1 MTIIPASTSDQTV
14 AIQSAIDALA
24 AAGGGRV
31 VLEAGEHP
39 CGALRLRDRIGLH
52 FEVGAVLRL
61 TPDYDA
67 LSGNVVSVIA
77 EGSDRG
83 LIVAQ
88 GATGI
93 SITGEGEIAAPG
105 RAYIAGD
112 DPEVGTW
119 VPAKLRPRVLVLEDC
134 RDVEI
139 SGVTITD
146 SPMWTMHLVACRDV
160 HVMGVRVEN
169 DRRLPN
175 TDGLVIDSCHDVM
188 IEAVEISTADDGVC
202 LKTTRR
208 ATGIGTCSNVT
219 VRNCRVSSQSC
230 ALKIGTESFGDV
242 TGIVFEDC
250 TVIDSNRAL
259 GIFSRDGGRISDVR
273 FSRIAVEC
281 HETPDGF
288 WGSGEALTV
297 TVVTRR
303 PELPAGAVS
312 GLVVEDI
319 SGTMEGAINL
329 VSTVAGGIRGVR
341 LSRIAITQRA
351 GTLGTAR
358 RYDLR
363 PTPADLA
370 PSATASGRANAWTKG
385 ADGVVIGLVDYPHGL
400 PGLFASGVEGL
411 ELERVAVERVE
422 GPTDARTLG

>member
-1 MTIIPASTSDQTV
+1 MTRIPAASADQTA

-39 CGALRLRDRIGLH
+39 CGALRLGDRVGLH
-52 FEVGAVLRL
+52 LEAGAVLRL
-61 TPDYDA
+61 TPDYQA
-67 LSGNVVSVIA
+67 LASNVVSVVA

-93 SITGEGEIAAPG
+93 AITGEGEIAAPG

-134 RDVEI
+134 LGVEI
-139 SGVTITD
+139 SGVRITD
-146 SPMWTMHLVACRDV
+146 SPMWTIHLVNCRDV
-160 HVMGVRVEN
+160 RVAGVRVEN

-175 TDGLVIDSCHDVM
+175 TDGLVIDSCHDVLV
-188 IEAVEISTADDGVC
+188 EGVEISTADDGVC

-208 ATGIGTCSNVT
+208 AAGIGTCSNVT
-219 VRNCRVSSQSC
+219 VRHCRVSSQSC
-230 ALKIGTESFGDV
+230 ALKIGTESFGDI

-250 TVIDSNRAL
+250 TVIESNRAL

-273 FSRIAVEC
+273 FSRITVQC

-297 TVVTRR
+297 TVVDRR
-303 PELPAGAVS
+303 PERPAGTVS
-312 GLVVEDI
+312 GLLVEDI

-329 VSTVAGGIRGVR
+329 VSTTAGGITGVR
-341 LSRIAITQRA
+341 LSRIAITQRL
-351 GTLGTAR
+351 GTLGTAH

-370 PSATASGRANAWTKG
+370 PPATASGRANAWTKG
-385 ADGVVIGLVDYPHGL
+385 ADGIVVGLVDYPGGL

-411 ELERVAVERVE
+411 ALDGGVVERVTRD
-422 GPTDARTLG
+422 GG

>member
-1 MTIIPASTSDQTV
+1 M
-14 AIQSAIDALA
+14 
-24 AAGGGRV
+24 
-31 VLEAGEHP
+31 
-39 CGALRLRDRIGLH
+39 
-52 FEVGAVLRL
+52 
-61 TPDYDA
+61 
-67 LSGNVVSVIA
+67 VSVIA

-93 SITGEGEIAAPG
+93 SITGEGEIVAPG
-105 RAYIAGD
+105 RAYVAGD

-134 RDVEI
+134 SDVEI
-139 SGVTITD
+139 SDVTIAD

-160 HVMGVRVEN
+160 RVTGVRVEN

-175 TDGLVIDSCHDVM
+175 TDGLVIDSCHDVLV
-188 IEAVEISTADDGVC
+188 EAVEISTADDGVC

-208 ATGIGTCSNVT
+208 AAGIGTCHNVV
-219 VRNCRVSSQSC
+219 VRHCRVSSQSC

-329 VSTVAGGIRGVR
+329 VSTVAGGISGAR
-341 LSRIAITQRA
+341 LSRIAITQHP
-351 GTLGTAR
+351 GKLGTAR

-370 PSATASGRANAWTKG
+370 PPATASGRANAWTKG
-385 ADGVVIGLVDYPHGL
+385 ADGVVIGLVDYPGGM
-400 PGLFASGVEGL
+400 PGVFASGVEGL
-411 ELERVAVERVE
+411 ATDGVVVERVA
-422 GPTDARTLG
+422 

>member
-1 MTIIPASTSDQTV
+1 MTIVPASTTDQT
-14 AIQSAIDALA
+14 AQIQSAIDALA

-31 VLEAGEHP
+31 VLAAGEHL
-39 CGALRLRDRIGLH
+39 CGALRLKDRIGLH
-52 FEVGAVLRL
+52 LEAGAVLRL
-61 TPDYDA
+61 TPDYEA
-67 LSGNVVSVIA
+67 LAGNVVSVIA
-77 EGSDRG
+77 EGSDRA

-93 SITGEGEIAAPG
+93 AITGEGEIAAPG

-134 RDVEI
+134 SGVEI
-139 SGVTITD
+139 SGVIISD
-146 SPMWTMHLVACRDV
+146 SPMWTMHLVACVDV
-160 HVMGVRVEN
+160 RVMGVRVEN

-175 TDGLVIDSCHDVM
+175 TDGLVIDSCHDVLV
-188 IEAVEISTADDGVC
+188 EGVEISTADDGVC

-208 ATGIGTCSNVT
+208 AAGIGTCSNVT
-219 VRNCRVSSQSC
+219 VRHCRVSSQSC

-250 TVIDSNRAL
+250 TVIESNRAL

-329 VSTVAGGIRGVR
+329 VSTVAGGISGVR
-341 LSRIAITQRA
+341 LSRIAITQRP

-370 PSATASGRANAWTKG
+370 PPATAPGRANAWTRG
-385 ADGVVIGLVDYPHGL
+385 ADGMVVGLVDYPGSL
-400 PGLFASGVEGL
+400 PGVFASGVEGL
-411 ELERVAVERVE
+411 ALDGVVVERVK
-422 GPTDARTLG
+422 R